1 MEWGDIR
8 VFLQVARTGQMAGAT
23 KALGLDHLT
32 ISRRIARLQEQTGV
46 PLFDRAGRRLSL
58 AEAGARLLAA
68 GERVESI
75 IVRDIVSL
83 GESRQEIG
91 GRVRIGTSEGFGAH
105 YLAKRLPTMVAAYPG
120 LEIDLV
126 APTQLLPRHA

>member
-1 MEWGDIR
+1 M
-8 VFLQVARTGQMAGAT
+8 
-23 KALGLDHLT
+23 
-32 ISRRIARLQEQTGV
+32 

-75 IVRDIVSL
+75 IIRDIVSL

-91 GRVRIGTSEGFGAH
+91 GRVRIGTSEGFGAQAPAH
-105 YLAKRLPTMVAAYPG
+105 NGCGVSG
-120 LEIDLV
+120 LEIELV